1 MLNTDNTIVVK
12 FGGSCLSTSEDLVK
26 AAKMVVAET
35 SKGRNVVVVVSA
47 LKGTTDQLLRLAEGS
62 TEGNISSAELDEIL
76 SMGERV
82 AARLMASA
90 LRSAGVKSISID
102 PYSEYWPI
110 FTNDRFGNADPLVKE
125 TKKAVVEKL
134 TPLVENQVV
143 PVVCGFLGKTL
154 QGQITTLGRGGSDT
168 SAVLIGNCL
177 GAKEVILVKD
187 VEGVL
192 TGDPDFIEST
202 ALIKSLD
209 TEEVVRLTSAGAKII
224 HPKALWFKPRDMLIR
239 IVGFQNGDLAA
250 TGTVITGSGFPELEV
265 LASDTNVSMVT
276 IVGEEAVK
284 PEALFSI
291 LSAVREAGGKIL
303 SAALEPL
310 SLILYISGEN
320 TKKVV
325 NVIHRKI
332 REKGL
337 GKALSLFENLSMITV
352 KGGNLETSPGI
363 VDTVASLLGKA
374 KINIF
379 GILTISSSI
388 RIFVNQKEKGKATEL
403 IKTNLE
409 VKD

>member
-12 FGGSCLSTSEDLVK
+12 FGGSCLSTSEDLVR

-110 FTNDRFGNADPLVKE
+110 FTHDRFGDADPLVKE

-134 TPLVENQVV
+134 TPLIENQVV

-177 GAKEVILVKD
+177 AAKEVILVKD

-276 IVGEEAVK
+276 VVGEEAVK

-325 NVIHRKI
+325 NAIHRTI

-337 GKALSLFENLSMITV
+337 GKAISLFENLSMITV

-379 GILTISSSI
+379 GILTISSSV
-388 RIFVNQKEKGKATEL
+388 RIFVNQKEKEKAAEL

>member
-12 FGGSCLSTSEDLVK
+12 FGGSCLSTSEDLVR

-134 TPLVENQVV
+134 TPLIENQVV

-177 GAKEVILVKD
+177 AAKEVILVKD

-265 LASDTNVSMVT
+265 LASDTNISMVT

-291 LSAVREAGGKIL
+291 LSTVREAGGKIL

-325 NVIHRKI
+325 NAIHRTI

-337 GKALSLFENLSMITV
+337 GKAISLFENLSMITV

-379 GILTISSSI
+379 GILTISSSV
-388 RIFVNQKEKGKATEL
+388 RIFVNQKEKEKAAEL

>member
-12 FGGSCLSTSEDLVK
+12 FGGSCLSTSEDLVR

-110 FTNDRFGNADPLVKE
+110 FTNDRFGDADPLVKE

-134 TPLVENQVV
+134 TPLIENQVV

-177 GAKEVILVKD
+177 AAKEVILVKD

-276 IVGEEAVK
+276 VVGEEAVK

-325 NVIHRKI
+325 NAIHRTI

-337 GKALSLFENLSMITV
+337 GKAISLFENLSMITV

-379 GILTISSSI
+379 GILTISSSV
-388 RIFVNQKEKGKATEL
+388 RIFVNQKEKEKAAEL

>member
-90 LRSAGVKSISID
+90 LRSTGVKSISID

-134 TPLVENQVV
+134 TPLMENQVV

-284 PEALFSI
+284 PEALFTI

-325 NVIHRKI
+325 NAIHRKI

-379 GILTISSSI
+379 GILTISSSV

>member
-12 FGGSCLSTSEDLVK
+12 FGGSCLSTSEDLVR

-134 TPLVENQVV
+134 TPLIENQVV

-177 GAKEVILVKD
+177 AAKEVILVKD

-265 LASDTNVSMVT
+265 LASDTNISMVT

-291 LSAVREAGGKIL
+291 LSTVREAGGKIL

-325 NVIHRKI
+325 NATHRTI

-337 GKALSLFENLSMITV
+337 GKAISLFENLSMITV

-379 GILTISSSI
+379 GILTISSSV
-388 RIFVNQKEKGKATEL
+388 RIFVNQKEKEKAAEL

>member
-134 TPLVENQVV
+134 TPLMENQVV

-284 PEALFSI
+284 PEALFTI

-325 NVIHRKI
+325 NAIHRKI

-379 GILTISSSI
+379 GILTISSSV

>member
-1 MLNTDNTIVVK
+1 MSNADNTIVVK
-12 FGGSCLSTSEDLVK
+12 FGGSCLSTSGDLVK

-35 SKGRNVVVVVSA
+35 NKGRNVVVVVSA

-90 LRSAGVKSISID
+90 LRSAGVKSIPID
-102 PYSEYWPI
+102 PYSDYWPI

-134 TPLVENQVV
+134 TPLIENQVV

-177 GAKEVILVKD
+177 AAKEVILVKD

-192 TGDPDFIEST
+192 TGDPDFIDST

-310 SLILYISGEN
+310 SLILYISGED

-325 NVIHRKI
+325 NSIHRTI

-337 GKALSLFENLSMITV
+337 GKAVSLFENLSMITV

-379 GILTISSSI
+379 GILTISSSV
-388 RIFVNQKEKGKATEL
+388 RIFVNQKEKEKATEL

>member
-1 MLNTDNTIVVK
+1 MSNADNTIVVK

-35 SKGRNVVVVVSA
+35 NKGRNVVVVVSA

-62 TEGNISSAELDEIL
+62 TEGNISSVELDEIL

-90 LRSAGVKSISID
+90 LRSAGVKSIPID
-102 PYSEYWPI
+102 PYSDYWPI

-134 TPLVENQVV
+134 TPLIENQVV

-177 GAKEVILVKD
+177 AAKEVILVKD

-192 TGDPDFIEST
+192 TGDPDFIDST

-209 TEEVVRLTSAGAKII
+209 TEEVVRLTSTGAKII

-291 LSAVREAGGKIL
+291 LSAVRETGGKIL

-325 NVIHRKI
+325 NSIHRTI

-337 GKALSLFENLSMITV
+337 GKAVSLFENLSMITV

-379 GILTISSSI
+379 GILTISSSV
-388 RIFVNQKEKGKATEL
+388 RIFVNQKEKEKATEL

>member
-35 SKGRNVVVVVSA
+35 IKGRNVVVVVSA

-62 TEGNISSAELDEIL
+62 TGGNISSAELDEIL

-134 TPLVENQVV
+134 TPLIESQVV

-154 QGQITTLGRGGSDT
+154 HGQITTLGRGGSDT

-177 GAKEVILVKD
+177 AAKEVILVKD

-239 IVGFQNGDLAA
+239 IVGFQNGDLTA
-250 TGTVITGSGFPELEV
+250 TGTVITGSGFPELQV
-265 LASDTNVSMVT
+265 LASDTNVSMIT

-325 NVIHRKI
+325 NSIHRTI

-337 GKALSLFENLSMITV
+337 GKAISLFENLSMITV

-363 VDTVASLLGKA
+363 VDTVTSLLGKA

-379 GILTISSSI
+379 GILTISSSV
-388 RIFVNQKEKGKATEL
+388 RIFVNQKEKGKATDL
-403 IKTNLE
+403 IKKNLE

>member
-12 FGGSCLSTSEDLVK
+12 FGGSCLSTSEDLVR

-134 TPLVENQVV
+134 TPLIENQVV

-177 GAKEVILVKD
+177 VAKEVILVKD

-265 LASDTNVSMVT
+265 LASDTNISMVT

-291 LSAVREAGGKIL
+291 LSTVREAGGKIL

-325 NVIHRKI
+325 NAIHRTI

-337 GKALSLFENLSMITV
+337 GKAISLFENLSMITV

-379 GILTISSSI
+379 GILTISSSV
-388 RIFVNQKEKGKATEL
+388 RIFVNQKEKEKAAEL

>member
-12 FGGSCLSTSEDLVK
+12 FGGSCLSTSEDLVR

-134 TPLVENQVV
+134 TPLIENQVV

-177 GAKEVILVKD
+177 AAKEVILVKD

-265 LASDTNVSMVT
+265 LASDTNISMVT

-291 LSAVREAGGKIL
+291 LSTVREAGGKIL

-325 NVIHRKI
+325 NAIHRTI

-337 GKALSLFENLSMITV
+337 GKAISLFENLSMITV

-363 VDTVASLLGKA
+363 VDTVATLLGKA

-379 GILTISSSI
+379 GILTISSSV
-388 RIFVNQKEKGKATEL
+388 RIFVNQKEKEKAAEL